1 MKRIILTYALSLGSL
16 FAALPLGARPTLP
29 SGATVAATEVR
40 RLRDSV
46 VVRMRFD
53 LSGMKVES
61 NRSVVL
67 IPLLEADGER
77 IELPSVEVMGRRRQL
92 YYERNGR
99 QPYADNPWCVIRCE
113 QGEAQTVEYRTSL
126 LYEPWMDAARL
137 EMAEDLCGCGEVWP
151 NGRTVLQQVDV
162 AFRPRLA
169 YIAPE
174 VEVEK
179 RRALSGEAYLDFVV
193 NRTEI
198 NPTYRRN
205 PEELAYIHASL
216 DTILHNRDIRITRI
230 ALRGYASPEGTYRNN
245 SRLAEGRTEALRQYI
260 KARHG
265 FADTLFTTDFVPE
278 NWEGLR
284 RCVAGSSLPER
295 DSILALIDS
304 DREPDVKEQAIRNR
318 YPEAYAT
325 LLAECYPGLRR
336 TDYRIDYTVR
346 GFSVNEAKDVLRT
359 RPQNLS
365 LDEMFA
371 VAQTYTPGSDD
382 FNRVFDVAV
391 RMYPDSE
398 VANLNAANA
407 LLEQGLTQQAQPY
420 LDKAGKS
427 AQALNARGVSL
438 LLQGRY
444 DEAQPLLEQALQ
456 GGVKE
461 SEANMEIMKDND
473 NSHIL

>member
-1 MKRIILTYALSLGSL
+1 MKRIVFTYSILLATLLT
-16 FAALPLGARPTLP
+16 ALPLAARQPLQ
-29 SGATVAATEVR
+29 SGAAVEATDVC

-46 VVRMRFD
+46 IITMRLD
-53 LSGMKVES
+53 LSAMKVES

-67 IPLLEADGER
+67 IPLLEADDKR
-77 IELPSVEVMGRRRQL
+77 IALPAIEVMGRRRQL

-99 QPYADNPWCVIRCE
+99 RHYADTPWRIIRYDRN
-113 QGEAQTVEYRTSL
+113 GATQTIDYRTSL
-126 LYEPWMDAARL
+126 PYEPWMDTARL
-137 EMAEDLCGCGEVWP
+137 GITEDLCGCGEVQP
-151 NGRTVLQQVDV
+151 GSQLALQQADI

-193 NRTEI
+193 NRTDI

-205 PEELAYIHASL
+205 PDELARIHASI
-216 DTILHNRDIRITRI
+216 DTILHDRDFRITRI
-230 ALRGYASPEGTYRNN
+230 TLRGYASPEGTYRSNT
-245 SRLAEGRTEALRQYI
+245 RLAEGRTEAL
-260 KARHG
+260 KAYVQTRYG
-265 FADTLFTTDFVPE
+265 FVDTLFVTDFVPE

-284 RCVAGSSLPER
+284 RYVAGSTLADR
-295 DSILALIDS
+295 DGILTLIDS
-304 DREPDVKEQAIRNR
+304 DQEPDAKERAIRSR
-318 YPEAYAT
+318 YPKAYAT

-346 GFSVNEAKDVLRT
+346 SFNVNEAKEVLRT

-371 VAQTYTPGSDD
+371 VAQTYEPGSDD
-382 FNRVFDVAV
+382 FKQVFDVAV

-398 VANLNAANA
+398 VANLNAACA
-407 LLEQGLTQQAQPY
+407 LLEQGLTEQAQPY
-420 LDKAGKS
+420 LDKAGNS
-427 AQALNARGVSL
+427 PQAANARAVSL
-438 LLQGRY
+438 LLQSRY
-444 DEAQPLLEQALQ
+444 DEALPLLEEALQ

-461 SEANMEIMKDND
+461 AEENRKIVENEE
-473 NSHIL
+473 